1 MSNQQLAQRKD
12 QMQVLIENDN
22 TMAIINEMLSAKEVG
37 AFKQA
42 MLTMATNDQLA
53 KADASSIL
61 ACGLE
66 AMRLSLPLSAGQ
78 GYIVVYKNKAQL
90 DIGYKGWQVMAKRS
104 GLDVLTETVT
114 SVDEFSQSGFGHE
127 ADISFT
133 PDLEKRQLHNDKWLA
148 ENIVGVLVS
157 VKEVSTGFVTNQYV
171 PADMIRKIAGMSPSR
186 NSQYSP
192 YSNWLLQMYQAKA
205 IKYVLSK
212 SAIDINSHLQ
222 QAVEI
227 SNRQESERQADIAPQ
242 KQVMDDERFREL
254 LPQWGAKV
262 SEGVPVS
269 KIIAAV
275 SAKATLTQNQI
286 ARLIALGNQ
295 ADVSEG
301 EIIEAEVVE
310 NA

>member
-1 MSNQQLAQRKD
+1 MSNQLVQRKD

-22 TMAIINEMLSAKEVG
+22 TMATIKEMLAPKEVG

-42 MLTMATNDQLA
+42 MLTMATNPQLA

-61 ACGLE
+61 VCGLE

-78 GYIVVYKNKAQL
+78 GYIVVYKGKAQL

-104 GLDVLTETVT
+104 GLSVMTETVT

-133 PDLEKRQLHNDKWLA
+133 PNIAERKIHDDNWLKQ
-148 ENIVGVLVS
+148 NFVGVLVS
-157 VKEVSTGFVTNQYV
+157 VKEVSTGLVTNQFV
-171 PADMIRKIAGMSPSR
+171 PADMIRKIAGMSPSA
-186 NSQYSP
+186 SSGFSP
-192 YSNWLLQMYQAKA
+192 YANWLLQMYQAKA

-254 LPQWGAKV
+254 LPQWGMHV
-262 SEGVPVS
+262 SQGVSVA
-269 KIIAAV
+269 KIIASV
-275 SAKATLTQNQI
+275 GSKATLTQNQI
-286 ARLIALGNQ
+286 SRIMALGDAVN
-295 ADVSEG
+295 VSDG
-301 EIIEAEVVE
+301 EVIEAEVVNNVE
-310 NA
+310 